1 MGKLID
7 LAGKKFSR
15 WTVLARSPRAERDGG
30 TFWFCQCTC
39 DEERVVDGNN
49 LRRGISKS
57 CGCLRREK
65 SKQCH
70 TTHGMSRT
78 SIYER
83 YKAMKQRCFNPRNKN
98 YPDYGERGIDVDDPD
113 WRERDGFQAYYADVG
128 DPPPGLWLDR
138 VDNNRGY
145 SARNCAWVPPSVQ
158 VANRRNKRRN
168 EKTSNARRKRQ

>member
-7 LAGKKFSR
+7 MTGKRFGR
-15 WTVLARSPRAERDGG
+15 WLVLARHPRAKRNEG
-30 TFWFCQCTC
+30 TFWDCTCVC

-49 LRRGISKS
+49 LRRGISQS

-70 TTHGMSRT
+70 TTHGMSHT

-83 YKAMKQRCFNPRNKN
+83 WKAMKQRCFNPRNKN
-98 YPDYGERGIDVDDPD
+98 YPDYSGRGIGIDDPD
-113 WRERDGFQAYYADVG
+113 WCFDFQAYHADVG

-138 VDNNRGY
+138 IDNNSGY

-158 VANRRNKRRN
+158 VVNRRNKRRN
-168 EKTSNARRKRQ
+168 GKTSNARRKRQ